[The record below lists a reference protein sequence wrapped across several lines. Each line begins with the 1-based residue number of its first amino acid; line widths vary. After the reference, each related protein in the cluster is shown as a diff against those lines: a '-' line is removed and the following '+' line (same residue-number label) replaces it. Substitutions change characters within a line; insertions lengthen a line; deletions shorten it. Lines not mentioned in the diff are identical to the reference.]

1 MQWVALYDSLED
13 DVFDGQLGL
22 DEWDTPRILIECSV
36 IGGKYTSVMQ
46 GIERIRQDIHD
57 EHGAQEESGGIAAV
71 PEQRQKVVPK
81 KRLPPPQQVVK
92 DRKQPVEFSATL
104 EFIETRDDKVKGRSK
119 FSPRLISDSNSSNR
133 DDPIIKEQCLRIKAK
148 AEEKE
153 EEIKDLQ
160 DLCKKFDMDRFR
172 DKI

>member
-1 MQWVALYDSLED
+1 
-13 DVFDGQLGL
+13 
-22 DEWDTPRILIECSV
+22 
-36 IGGKYTSVMQ
+36 
-46 GIERIRQDIHD
+46 
-57 EHGAQEESGGIAAV
+57 
-71 PEQRQKVVPK
+71 
-81 KRLPPPQQVVK
+81 
-92 DRKQPVEFSATL
+92 VEFSATL

-119 FSPRLISDSNSSNR
+119 FFPRLISDSNSSNR